1 MSFEGNPENAE
12 KHLKTNYNNIKSPV
26 SFLSPYK
33 IYQFYNGNLPLKKIK
48 KFLST
53 SESYTLLKPDKKPSV
68 HTSTLSYYPGDVVQ
82 ADLFFVDRISEFND
96 NVKYILSCICVH
108 SRFAYLE
115 PMKTKSAQ
123 ETKEKL
129 SLIFQRMPTKPNI
142 CVFDQGSEFKN
153 IIIAKFLKHLGIKHY
168 FALGEYKC
176 STVEA
181 FQKSIQRKIYSYM
194 VSRES
199 LRFIDALQDLVSAY
213 NNTVHSS
220 ISPLTPEEAQNP
232 KNVHILEN
240 IRSNRKNFRRIKKI
254 PPLFKENDRVR
265 ISLKKGKYSRSYDI
279 QNTYE
284 EFIVHKVLL
293 HRLTPF
299 YILKDLKNRILSGKF
314 TQNQL
319 QSVSL
324 DIHRGTVIKERMK
337 GRKKEFLM
345 KFKGYDDSF
354 NEWIPEKNIKKI
366 NE

>member
-1 MSFEGNPENAE
+1 MSFKGIPENAE
-12 KHLKTNYNNIKSPV
+12 KHLKANYHNVKSPV
-26 SFLSPYK
+26 SFLSPNK
-33 IYQFYNGNLPLKKIK
+33 IYQYYNKQLPLKKIK
-48 KFLST
+48 DFLST
-53 SESYTLLKPDKKPSV
+53 SESYTLLRPDKKPSV
-68 HTSTLSYYPGDVVQ
+68 HTRTISYYPGDVLQ

-108 SRFAYLE
+108 SKFAYLE

-123 ETKEKL
+123 ETQEKL
-129 SLIFQRMPTKPNI
+129 SLIFQRMPSKPNI
-142 CVFDQGSEFKN
+142 CVFDQGTEFKN
-153 IIIAKFLKHLGIKHY
+153 NIIAKFLKKLGIKHF

-176 STVEA
+176 STVES
-181 FQKSIQRKIYSYM
+181 FQKTIQRKIYSYM
-194 VSRES
+194 VEKES
-199 LRFIDALQDLVSAY
+199 LRFIDALQDLVTGY
-213 NNTVHSS
+213 NNTIHSS

-232 KNVHILEN
+232 ENVHILEN
-240 IRSNRKNFRRIKKI
+240 ARSNQKNFRRIKKI
-254 PPLFKENDRVR
+254 RPLFKENDRVR

-319 QSVSL
+319 QKINL
-324 DIHRGTVIKERMK
+324 DMHRGTVIRERK
-337 GRKKEFLM
+337 KNGKKEFLM
-345 KFKGYDDSF
+345 KFKGYDDTY
-354 NEWIPEKNIKKI
+354 NEWVPENNIKQI